1 MCQILSKFNEKV
13 SFILCR
19 LVQTNTELE
28 TMLNMQYM
36 FLETNKQKDF
46 TKFLPTILYNV
57 VKEDIF
63 SEPFLVSWH
72 KGEIKDIEKNFLFN
86 LQRDSDF
93 KKAVL
98 PYLQSL
104 Q

>member
-1 MCQILSKFNEKV
+1 
-13 SFILCR
+13 
-19 LVQTNTELE
+19 
-28 TMLNMQYM
+28 
-36 FLETNKQKDF
+36 
-46 TKFLPTILYNV
+46 LYNV

-98 PYLQSL
+98 PYL
-104 Q
+104 

>member
-36 FLETNKQKDF
+36 FLETNK
-46 TKFLPTILYNV
+46 
-57 VKEDIF
+57 
-63 SEPFLVSWH
+63 
-72 KGEIKDIEKNFLFN
+72 
-86 LQRDSDF
+86 
-93 KKAVL
+93 
-98 PYLQSL
+98 
-104 Q
+104 